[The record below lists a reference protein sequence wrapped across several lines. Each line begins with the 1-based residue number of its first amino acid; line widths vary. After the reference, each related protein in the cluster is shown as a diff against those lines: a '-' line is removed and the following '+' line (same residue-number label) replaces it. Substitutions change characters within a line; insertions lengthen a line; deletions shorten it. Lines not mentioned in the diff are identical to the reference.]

1 MKNTIYAFFALLIS
15 LSAFSKEK
23 VSVSGKIMNSADNK
37 LVIKGESFE
46 KTITLKP
53 DGSFTESFEI
63 DYNGSYSILTK
74 AARIPLYLGK
84 GCKLTIN
91 ADEKDFVKTLKFS
104 GTGSVENLF
113 WQQKNE
119 AVSKSLGNQSE
130 FYALEESVYITKVKE
145 VKNSL
150 LSLYNTT
157 KFTDAFFKANEKK
170 NIDYFEQLQYLIY
183 PQYHAHYAKKEGFE
197 PSASFPKLDPAFNL
211 DDNNEYLFSNSYK
224 QIVLN
229 SFSYKIAKLAGDN
242 ADFTAQ
248 FSLPELKKI
257 KSPAIKAALIQNL
270 AYEVSAGN
278 PDVENLYNE
287 LIALSSDAKFKEN
300 LTTKYNQIKT
310 LTPGK
315 TSPGFDYE
323 NFKGGK
329 TSLESLKGKYVYIDV
344 WATWC
349 GPCRREIP
357 SLQKVEEEYKGKNI
371 EFVSLSIDQRKD
383 YDKWRKMVE
392 EKSLG
397 GIQLFADND
406 WNSQFVKD
414 YAIEGIPRFILVDP
428 NGNIVSADA
437 PRPSDPKLITKFQEL
452 GIK

>member
-15 LSAFSKEK
+15 FSVFAKEK
-23 VSVSGKIMNSADNK
+23 VTVSGKIINTPDNK
-37 LVIKGESFE
+37 LTIRGESFE
-46 KTITLKP
+46 KAIVLKA
-53 DGSFTESFEI
+53 DGTFAESFEI
-63 DYNGSYSILTK
+63 DYNGSYTLMTK
-74 AARIPLYLGK
+74 GSRIPLYLGK
-84 GCKLTIN
+84 GSKLIIN
-91 ADEKDFVKTLKFS
+91 ADEKDFTKTLKFS
-104 GTGSVENLF
+104 GIGAVENTF

-119 AVSKSLGNQSE
+119 SVTKHLGNQTE
-130 FYALEESVYITKVKE
+130 FYSLEESAYIEKVKYL
-145 VKNSL
+145 KNNI
-150 LSLYNTT
+150 LSIYNST
-157 KFTDAFFKANEKK
+157 KFDDKFFKENELK
-170 NIDYFEQLQYLIY
+170 NINYFELLQYLIY
-183 PQYHAHYAKKEGFE
+183 PQYHAHYAKKEGFKTSE
-197 PSASFPKLDPAFNL
+197 SFPKLDPSFDL
-211 DDNNEYLFSNSYK
+211 DNNAEYLFSNSYK
-224 QIVLN
+224 QLVLN
-229 SFSYKIAKLAGDN
+229 SFSYKIAKQAGEE
-242 ADFTAQ
+242 AEYTSKY
-248 FSLPELKKI
+248 SLPELKKI
-257 KSPAIKAALIQNL
+257 KSPAIRTAIIQNL

-278 PDVENLYNE
+278 PDAESLYNE

-315 TSPGFDYE
+315 ASPGFDYE

-371 EFVSLSIDQRKD
+371 EFVSLSIDQKKD

-406 WNSQFVKD
+406 WNSQFVKE

-428 NGNIVSADA
+428 NGNIISADA
-437 PRPSDPKLITKFQEL
+437 PRPSDPKLIAKFKEL
-452 GIK
+452 GI

>member
-1 MKNTIYAFFALLIS
+1 MKNTIYALFALLIS
-15 LSAFSKEK
+15 LSGFAKEK
-23 VSVSGKIMNSADNK
+23 ITVSGKIINTVDNK
-37 LVIKGESFE
+37 LTIRGESFE
-46 KTITLKP
+46 KAITLKA

-63 DYNGSYSILTK
+63 DYNGSYTLLTK
-74 AARIPLYLGK
+74 GARIPLYLGK
-84 GCKLTIN
+84 GSNLVIN
-91 ADEKDFVKTLKFS
+91 ADEKDFTKTLKFS
-104 GTGSVENLF
+104 GNGAVENTF

-119 AVSKSLGNQSE
+119 SVSKSLGNQTD
-130 FYALEESVYITKVKE
+130 FYSLEESAYINKVKE
-145 VKNSL
+145 VKNNIL
-150 LSLYNTT
+150 TIYNTT
-157 KFTDAFFKANEKK
+157 NFSNKFFKENELK
-170 NIDYFEQLQYLIY
+170 NITYFELLQYLIY
-183 PQYHAHYAKKEGFE
+183 PQYHAHYAKKEGFKASE
-197 PSASFPKLDPAFNL
+197 SFPKLDPSFDL
-211 DDNNEYLFSNSYK
+211 DNNAEYLFSNSYK
-224 QIVLN
+224 QLVLN
-229 SFSYKIAKLAGDN
+229 SFSYKIIKQAGEN
-242 ADFTAQ
+242 AEYTSKY
-248 FSLPELKKI
+248 SLPELKKI
-257 KSPAIKAALIQNL
+257 KSPAIRTAIIQNL

-278 PDVENLYNE
+278 PDAENLYNE
-287 LIALSSDAKFKEN
+287 LMSLSSDTKFKES
-300 LTTKYNQIKT
+300 LTSKFNQIKT

-315 TSPGFDYE
+315 ASPGFDYE

-371 EFVSLSIDQRKD
+371 EFVSLSIDQKKD

-428 NGNIVSADA
+428 NGKIVSADA
-437 PRPSDPKLITKFQEL
+437 PRPSDPKLIAKFKEL
-452 GIK
+452 GL

>member
-1 MKNTIYAFFALLIS
+1 MKNTIYALFALLIS
-15 LSAFSKEK
+15 LYGFSKEK
-23 VSVSGKIMNSADNK
+23 ISVSGKIVNSVDNK
-37 LVIKGESFE
+37 LMIKGESFE
-46 KTITLKP
+46 KAITLKA
-53 DGSFTESFEI
+53 DGSFAESFEI
-63 DYNGSYSILTK
+63 EYNGSYTLMTK
-74 AARIPLYLGK
+74 NARIPLYLGK
-84 GCKLTIN
+84 GSKLIIN

-104 GTGSVENLF
+104 GAGAVENSF

-119 AVSKSLGNQSE
+119 SVNKNLGNQTE
-130 FYALEESVYITKVKE
+130 FYSLEETAYINKVKE
-145 VKNSL
+145 VKNNIL
-150 LSLYNTT
+150 IIYNAT
-157 KFTDAFFKANEKK
+157 KFSDNYFKENEKK
-170 NIDYFEQLQYLIY
+170 NIDYFEHLQYLIY
-183 PQYHAHYAKKEGFE
+183 PQYHAHYAKKEGFV
-197 PSASFPKLDPAFNL
+197 PSATFPKLDSKFDL
-211 DDNNEYLFSNSYK
+211 DNNNEYLFSNSYK
-224 QIVLN
+224 QLVFN
-229 SFSYKIAKLAGDN
+229 SFSYKIAELAGKE
-242 ADFTAQ
+242 AEFTSQ
-248 FSLPELKKI
+248 YSLPEVKKI
-257 KSPAIKAALIQNL
+257 KSPAIKAALIQNI

-278 PDVENLYNE
+278 PDAEKLYNE
-287 LIALSSDAKFKEN
+287 LIALSSDTKFKES
-300 LTTKYNQIKT
+300 LTAKFNQIKT

-315 TSPGFDYE
+315 VSPGFEYE

-371 EFVSLSIDQRKD
+371 EFVSLSIDQKKD
-383 YDKWRKMVE
+383 YEKWRKMVE

-437 PRPSDPKLITKFQEL
+437 PRPSDPKLIAKFKEL
-452 GIK
+452 GL